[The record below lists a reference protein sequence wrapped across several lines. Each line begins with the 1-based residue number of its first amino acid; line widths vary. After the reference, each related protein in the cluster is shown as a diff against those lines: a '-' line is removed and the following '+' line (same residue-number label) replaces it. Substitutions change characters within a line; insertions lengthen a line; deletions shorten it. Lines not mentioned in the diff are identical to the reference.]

1 MITDRHRFDA
11 YVNALRAAIRP
22 DTSVLEIGTGIGLF
36 AVLARQFGARRVVAL
51 EPSDAVTVARLI
63 AKDNRVPDIEFIQA
77 LSTDLNLSERFD
89 VIVSDLRGVLPQMKG
104 HIETIVDARE
114 RLLAPGGTIIPAVD
128 TLYAAPVELPEFYAQ
143 WTASNAA
150 DRGVRLQAIQRF
162 TTNWWTRV
170 RVKPDQLLAP
180 AASWATLDYRHAIT
194 LDACGMSRW
203 HAQRGGVVHGVA
215 VWFEGQLFGDV
226 VLSNAPTAPELVYG
240 NAFFPWSE
248 PVSVAAGDE
257 ITVRFD
263 VRRVGDDYVW
273 RWVSEVRATD
283 GHVKAR
289 FDQSTYFALPIVPGR
304 LAHGDADNVVAL
316 NEDGQVERLIVDAMD
331 GRTPNEE
338 IAHRLTERF
347 PRRFARLNDALGQVA
362 SVAQRFASESVRTP
376 VG

>member
-1 MITDRHRFDA
+1 MPVSGCWHQA
-11 YVNALRAAIRP
+11 EPLSRP
-22 DTSVLEIGTGIGLF
+22 LTPCTQ
-36 AVLARQFGARRVVAL
+36 RQSSC
-51 EPSDAVTVARLI
+51 PSSMRSG
-63 AKDNRVPDIEFIQA
+63 R
-77 LSTDLNLSERFD
+77 
-89 VIVSDLRGVLPQMKG
+89 
-104 HIETIVDARE
+104 
-114 RLLAPGGTIIPAVD
+114 
-128 TLYAAPVELPEFYAQ
+128 
-143 WTASNAA
+143 SNAA

-283 GHVKAR
+283 GHVKGAVRPVHILRVADRAR
-289 FDQSTYFALPIVPGR
+289 PAR
-304 LAHGDADNVVAL
+304 ARRC
-316 NEDGQVERLIVDAMD
+316 GQCRRAERRRS
-331 GRTPNEE
+331 GRT
-338 IAHRLTERF
+338 ADR
-347 PRRFARLNDALGQVA
+347 
-362 SVAQRFASESVRTP
+362 
-376 VG
+376 